1 VRLLFFGSP
10 GFAVPSLR
18 GLSQAGHE
26 IAGVVTRPDRPRG
39 RGRRPRPTPVKEA
52 ARELGLHVYEPPSA
66 NAREAVAELEALEAE
81 LGVVVAYGE
90 ILSRES
96 LAVTGRGF
104 INLHASLLPDYRGAA
119 PINWA
124 LIRGEEVTGVSV
136 IRMTPRLDAGA
147 ILAQREV
154 SIGPEETAGELHER
168 LAEVGAAAVGEVVA
182 RLAAGE
188 PVAGHPQPRETGFFA
203 RKLTKEDG
211 RIAWGLGAVDL
222 KNLVRGLTPWPGAFT
237 ELASDDSRRK
247 VALLRVEVVEGDEG
261 AAPGVVLRADDAEG
275 VVVRAGEGAVRILEL
290 RPAGARAISGMDFIH
305 GYGVR
310 PGDQFT

>member
-1 VRLLFFGSP
+1 MRLLFFGSP

-18 GLSQAGHE
+18 GLRQAGHE

-136 IRMTPRLDAGA
+136 IRMTPRFDAGA
-147 ILAQREV
+147 IPV
-154 SIGPEETAGELHER
+154 SYTH
-168 LAEVGAAAVGEVVA
+168 
-182 RLAAGE
+182 
-188 PVAGHPQPRETGFFA
+188 
-203 RKLTKEDG
+203 LT
-211 RIAWGLGAVDL
+211 LPT
-222 KNLVRGLTPWPGAFT
+222 N
-237 ELASDDSRRK
+237 
-247 VALLRVEVVEGDEG
+247 
-261 AAPGVVLRADDAEG
+261 
-275 VVVRAGEGAVRILEL
+275 
-290 RPAGARAISGMDFIH
+290 
-305 GYGVR
+305 
-310 PGDQFT
+310 